1 MQGLQERAM
10 GHPGG
15 TGYSETSLAVLK
27 MLQRDSKTLRRPL
40 GCSQGRAIESKS
52 CQ

>member
-10 GHPGG
+10 SHPGG
-15 TGYSETSLAVLK
+15 SETALAVLK

-40 GCSQGRAIESKS
+40 GCSQGHAIESKS
-52 CQ
+52 C